1 VAEAKRLAALLY
13 LHCALYGASPTTA
26 VVVDYVHQILRLVT
40 DLLERDSMASVMW
53 PVFVAA
59 VELDPARDELWSG
72 PDGQPVSG
80 RSIVLQALAAMA
92 DSTISNIA
100 RTRAVIIQAWQARDQ
115 DLLKPPQLEMNDWEK
130 YVAPIS
136 TSMSLA

>member
-1 VAEAKRLAALLY
+1 
-13 LHCALYGASPTTA
+13 
-26 VVVDYVHQILRLVT
+26 
-40 DLLERDSMASVMW
+40 MASVMW

-59 VELDPARDELWSG
+59 VELDPSRDELWTG

-80 RSIVLQALAAMA
+80 RAIVLQSLAAMA

-115 DLLKPPQLEMNDWEK
+115 DLLKASQEELNDWEK

>member
-1 VAEAKRLAALLY
+1 L
-13 LHCALYGASPTTA
+13 
-26 VVVDYVHQILRLVT
+26 VVDYVYQILHLVS
-40 DLLERDSMASVMW
+40 DLLERESMASVMW

-59 VELDPARDELWSG
+59 VELDPSRDELWSG
-72 PDGQPVSG
+72 PDGVPVSG
-80 RSIVLQALAAMA
+80 RSIVLKALAAMA

-115 DLLKPPQLEMNDWEK
+115 DLLKAPQMEMNDWET